1 MYKND
6 GKNIWSIFMSEKTY
20 EDFFNDD
27 NKKRLYA
34 MIERLAKFKG
44 QRISYENYR
53 KVLKARLMKKAMLN
67 GCNAVQA
74 QEREAYS
81 HQDYERVVEAIQIA
95 TEEETKAYW
104 ELEMFRTE
112 IDVWRTEQANNRRIM
127 D

>member
-1 MYKND
+1 
-6 GKNIWSIFMSEKTY
+6 MSEKTY

-27 NKKRLYA
+27 KKKELHGL
-34 MIERLAKFKG
+34 IERLSKFKG

-53 KVLKARLMKKAMLN
+53 KVLKARLMKKAMVSGHN
-67 GCNAVQA
+67 SVQA

>member
-1 MYKND
+1 
-6 GKNIWSIFMSEKTY
+6 MSEKTY
-20 EDFFNDD
+20 EDFFNDE
-27 NKKRLYA
+27 NKKKLYA
-34 MIERLAKFKG
+34 MIERLSKFKG
-44 QRISYENYR
+44 QRISFENYR

-67 GCNAVQA
+67 GCTAVQA

-81 HQDYERVVEAIQIA
+81 HQEYERVVEAIQIA

>member
-1 MYKND
+1 
-6 GKNIWSIFMSEKTY
+6 MSEKTY

>member
-1 MYKND
+1 MEE
-6 GKNIWSIFMSEKTY
+6 IWKDIP
-20 EDFFNDD
+20 
-27 NKKRLYA
+27 
-34 MIERLAKFKG
+34 G
-44 QRISYENYR
+44 YENYYQASNLGR
-53 KVLKARLMKKAMLN
+53 IRSKDRLIIVNDYQNAHAYCKGFSYVRPGKVLKARLMKKAMMN
-67 GCNAVQA
+67 GHNAVQA

>member
-1 MYKND
+1 
-6 GKNIWSIFMSEKTY
+6 MSEKTY
-20 EDFFNDD
+20 EDFFNDE
-27 NKKRLYA
+27 NKKKIYSL
-34 MIERLAKFKG
+34 IERLSKFKG

-53 KVLKARLMKKAMLN
+53 KVLKARLMKRAMMN
-67 GCNAVQA
+67 GHNAVQA